1 MTLNTNLRKHL
12 ILIWEN
18 RIDTEGIVLYPAFVF
33 HDVVYAMLLFSSIR
47 DISYCSLSL
56 QPGKVGAI
64 FASIPL
70 PIIAALNC
78 VLFGY
83 VCKFS
88 LINCLCRALLIINL
102 TRICNLGYAAS
113 AGLGFLQFCNLNSF
127 RTKFVLGS
135 SFFLGLSIP
144 QYFIENFHV
153 KHQHGWVRGL
163 NRNQSMKFNSQWR
176 GSQDSLFKLEFP
188 MCLDYDQI

>member
-1 MTLNTNLRKHL
+1 MCP
-12 ILIWEN
+12 
-18 RIDTEGIVLYPAFVF
+18 GFVV
-33 HDVVYAMLLFSSIR
+33 HDVVYAVLLFSSIS
-47 DISYCSLSL
+47 DISYYTLSL

-78 VLFGY
+78 VLLGY
-83 VCKFS
+83 VCKFYLS
-88 LINCLCRALLIINL
+88 NCLSRALLVMNL
-102 TRICNLGYAAS
+102 TRVCNLGYAAS

-144 QYFIENFHV
+144 QYFIEIFHV

-163 NRNQSMKFNSQWR
+163 NRNQ
-176 GSQDSLFKLEFP
+176 
-188 MCLDYDQI
+188 